1 MGGCEQKKQE
11 STRKEIFYLTN
22 EFGLCFIDHGKLV
35 KYFKQ
40 ETQADQ
46 YFGKIALVLVWRIDL
61 MPVFITE
68 VQGFLFHQKFII
80 SLS

>member
-1 MGGCEQKKQE
+1 MKQEIGSTWENVSKKQE

-40 ETQADQ
+40 EAQAD
-46 YFGKIALVLVWRIDL
+46 
-61 MPVFITE
+61 
-68 VQGFLFHQKFII
+68 
-80 SLS
+80 